1 MERGHR
7 AYRGQ
12 VVMNTLIISSEK
24 LKLFEIVKSWGEYAG
39 YSDEWINKFW
49 QDLLL
54 NKEVY
59 EEFIYYI
66 DHDDFLCKYSYDGQY
81 ITDIFIWEM
90 RKFNI
95 KTDRGKNYEDC
106 DKAEM
111 VLNAFHTMLEMKH
124 NGAAVINAMENK
136 NGGDKY

>member
-1 MERGHR
+1 MG
-7 AYRGQ
+7 
-12 VVMNTLIISSEK
+12 NIIIASEK
-24 LKLFEIVKSWGEYAG
+24 LKLFEIVENWAEYAG
-39 YSDEWINKFW
+39 YSKEWADKFW

-54 NKEVY
+54 NQEVY
-59 EEFIYYI
+59 EELLYYV
-66 DHDDFLCKYSYDGQY
+66 DKDDFLCKYSYNGQF

-111 VLNAFHTMLEMKH
+111 VLNAFRTMLDMKDS
-124 NGAAVINAMENK
+124 ADRITNAMENK
-136 NGGDKY
+136 NGADKL